1 MQALRV
7 VPEILY
13 FDTFKEFNEQLLQKI
28 LYSSSVS
35 GTDDVTTLVLK
46 GGK

>member
-1 MQALRV
+1 MLDYEMYKQGI
-7 VPEILY
+7 ES
-13 FDTFKEFNEQLLQKI
+13 KEFNEQLLQKI